1 MYLLKISK
9 KGESVT
15 DEDNGV
21 LGVPEFQKVLKEKK
35 LGQKGMRFVALSQDY
50 DSPYRYLNE
59 KDRVRQICTDLT
71 GKPEWADIKHP

>member
-21 LGVPEFQKVLKEKK
+21 LGVPEFQKV
-35 LGQKGMRFVALSQDY
+35 
-50 DSPYRYLNE
+50 
-59 KDRVRQICTDLT
+59 
-71 GKPEWADIKHP
+71 

>member
-9 KGESVT
+9 KGENIE

-21 LGVPEFQKVLKEKK
+21 LAVPEFQKILKEKK
-35 LGQKGMRFVALSQDY
+35 LGQKAMKFIALSQDY

-59 KDRVRQICTDLT
+59 KDRYRQIISDIF
-71 GKPEWADIKHP
+71 GKPKWQ